1 VREKEKYKMEIVALF
16 LILIGGGL
24 NTYER
29 LRWGFVHDYWNFLGL
44 GIYNNFNDWLIG
56 IGLLLYIINVWKKK
70 KLK

>member
-1 VREKEKYKMEIVALF
+1 MEIVALF

-29 LRWGFVHDYWNFLGL
+29 LGWGFVHDYWNFLGL